1 MVKDYYK
8 ILEIEDNFTE
18 DNLKKKYRE
27 LSKKYHPDIN
37 PSGNEKFKEITEAYE
52 ILSDPQKRERYDMEK
67 NGGGFDWADPF
78 SHFFNFNNNRESKSV
93 RDTILK
99 LVITPIESY
108 NGSEKEI
115 NYNQKN
121 PCGGCSGT
129 GGEYIVCNNCGGS
142 GRVIRNI
149 SNSLF
154 TTRTAVTCPT
164 CNGIGKIITKA
175 CYTCNGSKTFTKLN
189 NIKINIPIGID
200 GGQFLKL
207 ENLGDWNN
215 GYFGN
220 LIIQIEVDNSKEF
233 QKINNDLVYNLFLD
247 DKQICSETYIVPHPK
262 GDLSINALDVFDT
275 SKPLRMA
282 GKGYFGG
289 DFYVKLNVKFKRN

>member
-8 ILEIEDNFTE
+8 ILEIEENFTE

-37 PSGNEKFKEITEAYE
+37 PSGNDKFKEITEAYD
-52 ILSDPQKRERYDMEK
+52 ILSNPEKKRQYDLGRNG
-67 NGGGFDWADPF
+67 NGGYDWSDAF
-78 SHFFNFNNNRESKSV
+78 SHFFNNSEPRAAV
-93 RDTILK
+93 RDTIVK

-115 NYNQKN
+115 NYSQKN

-129 GGEYIVCNNCGGS
+129 GGESLVCNTCGGS
-142 GRVIRNI
+142 GRVIKNI
-149 SNSLF
+149 VNSLF
-154 TTRTAVTCPT
+154 TTRTAVTCHS
-164 CNGIGKIITKA
+164 CNGLGKTITKV
-175 CYTCNGSKTFTKLN
+175 CYTCNGAKTFPKLN
-189 NIKINIPIGID
+189 NIKITIPVGID

-215 GYFGN
+215 GHFGN
-220 LIIQIEVDNSKEF
+220 LILQIDVDNSKDF

-247 DKQICSETYIVPHPK
+247 DMQICAEKYTVPHPK

-289 DFYVKLNVKFKRN
+289 DFYVNLHVKFKRN